1 MKIQMPEDVKYI
13 LEKLNNA
20 GYEAYA
26 VGGCVRDSILGRI
39 PDDWDITT
47 SAKPEETKALF
58 SRTIDTGIQHGT
70 VTVMCNHIGYEVT
83 TYRIDGEYEDS
94 RHPKE
99 VIFTSDLLA
108 DLKRRDFTINAMAY
122 NHLEDEDKEES
133 EATAENAL
141 EKESCLQT
149 ENSGLVDAFGGLQD
163 IENKIIRCVGNPI
176 HRFEEDALRMM
187 RAVRF
192 SAQLGYKIEK
202 ETKKAIRL
210 LAGNLAN
217 ISAERIQVELVKLLV
232 SDHPDYLRT
241 AYETGMTKV
250 FFPEFDKAMETKQ
263 NNPHH
268 KYTVGEHM
276 LHALEHVRKDKVLRL
291 TMMLHDI
298 AKPETLQTDE
308 VGIDHFYGHCD
319 KGEEMARKI
328 LRRLRFDNDTIG
340 KVCKLV
346 KYHDQK
352 LSLKPEK
359 LRKSIVKIGPE
370 LFPLLLEVKE
380 ADMLAQSDY
389 KLEEKRKELED
400 VRRVYGQILEAK
412 DCLSLKDLAV
422 TGRDLIE
429 QGMKPGKELGETLQR
444 LFDYVLEAP
453 EKNTKEDLLLYCR
466 KG

>member
-1 MKIQMPEDVKYI
+1 MTIQMPEDVKYI

-26 VGGCVRDSILGRI
+26 VGGCVRDSILGRT

-47 SAKPEETKALF
+47 SAKPEETKAIF
-58 SRTIDTGIQHGT
+58 PRTIDTGIQHGT
-70 VTVMCNHIGYEVT
+70 VTVMCNHVGYEVT

-99 VIFTSDLLA
+99 VIFTSDLLE

-122 NHLEDEDKEES
+122 NHLADDES
-133 EATAENAL
+133 ECPVSSIEEN
-141 EKESCLQT
+141 KQQSKNT
-149 ENSGLVDAFGGLQD
+149 GLVDAFGGIKDIQD
-163 IENKIIRCVGNPI
+163 KIIRCVGNPI

-192 SAQLGYKIEK
+192 SAQLGYEIEE
-202 ETKKAIRL
+202 ETKQAIRV

-268 KYTVGEHM
+268 RYTVGEHM
-276 LHALEHVRKDKVLRL
+276 LQSLNYVRNDKVLRL
-291 TMMLHDI
+291 TMILHDI
-298 AKPETLQTDE
+298 AKPETLKTGED
-308 VGIDHFYGHCD
+308 GIDHFYGHPEM
-319 KGEEMARKI
+319 GEEMARKI

-340 KVCKLV
+340 KVSKLV
-346 KYHDQK
+346 KYHDHK

-359 LRKSIVKIGPE
+359 LRKSIVEIGPE

-380 ADMLAQSDY
+380 ADMLAQSMY
-389 KLEEKRKELED
+389 KREEKQNELEN
-400 VRRVYGQILEAK
+400 VRKVYRQILEAK
-412 DCLSLKDLAV
+412 DCLTLKDLAV
-422 TGRDLIE
+422 TGRDLIDA
-429 QGMKPGKELGETLQR
+429 GMKPGKELGVVLQKM
-444 LFDYVLEAP
+444 FEYVLENP
-453 EKNTKEDLLLYCR
+453 DMNKKEELLQML
-466 KG
+466 KSFS